1 MRSTCL
7 DARYTTESD
16 NMTFLIR
23 LTLWNQSAVIEYT
36 TADKDHANSWLRL
49 IAEQTNS
56 SLKSVT
62 VSVTAV

>member
-1 MRSTCL
+1 
-7 DARYTTESD
+7 
-16 NMTFLIR
+16 MTVLIR